1 MSQYKIVIDSC
12 GELPEDLG
20 YFLLSAFYY
29 QGWEELE
36 ELL

>member
-1 MSQYKIVIDSC
+1 MGENYLDIGSIIVI
-12 GELPEDLG
+12 
-20 YFLLSAFYY
+20 FLLSAFYY